1 MKSMNRI
8 IHYALRPI
16 HYFLKF
22 FIILIGWK
30 DSRHRKIIEST
41 IYELRLMF
49 VFSLIV
55 IGLYIFIEVIDNSND
70 PELIKLI
77 LKLTSILITII
88 LFLTFRIAIK
98 LNFKYRYHLCD
109 KQHESCHCKL
119 TSGIKYIKENNMPQT
134 HSFKDHKLKLDN
146 PEHNSIKENG
156 CKHE

>member
-1 MKSMNRI
+1 MKLRNRI

-16 HYFLKF
+16 HYFLRF

-41 IYELRLMF
+41 IYELRIMF

-55 IGLYIFIEVIDNSND
+55 IGLYIFIGVIDNSND

-77 LKLTSILITII
+77 LKLTGILITII

-98 LNFKYRYHLCD
+98 LNFKYRYYL
-109 KQHESCHCKL
+109 
-119 TSGIKYIKENNMPQT
+119 
-134 HSFKDHKLKLDN
+134 
-146 PEHNSIKENG
+146 
-156 CKHE
+156 